1 MTQRFWA
8 LRALENKI
16 LYSLG
21 RRIIKNPS
29 VVPEEVQ
36 RYNHGISQF
45 MMSLPEEVLSDH
57 INKRKQK

>member
-21 RRIIKNPS
+21 RRIIKKPS

-45 MMSLPEEVLSDH
+45 MMSLPVEVLSDH